1 MSDFEVI
8 NHRLDTA
15 EADIKTLYKK
25 VNDVT
30 LSQVSSNTKLDSM
43 LLTLGEMK
51 ESIEFSPLLNV
62 KYWKFYPTVRNACK
76 RSLGSLK
83 RFSRAWTPFLRQT
96 IIY

>member
-15 EADIKTLYKK
+15 EADIKILYKK

-30 LSQVSSNTKLDSM
+30 LSQVTSNTKLDSM

-51 ESIEFSPLLNV
+51 ESIETL
-62 KYWKFYPTVRNACK
+62 KK
-76 RSLGSLK
+76 RPSWLWDRVVVALVGAVCGVLVN
-83 RFSRAWTPFLRQT
+83 TFLA
-96 IIY
+96 

>member
-51 ESIEFSPLLNV
+51 ESIETL
-62 KYWKFYPTVRNACK
+62 KK
-76 RSLGSLK
+76 RPGWLWDRVVVALVGAVCGVLVN
-83 RFSRAWTPFLRQT
+83 TFLS
-96 IIY
+96 